1 MLRVSSS
8 ASTAQHQRRHTEA
21 NQQRAAALELAGRL
35 LGQGLG
41 LLRLIR
47 QQLFQRAG
55 VGLEH
60 ARPLIIEQ
68 VAHFLYAAAVLELEQ
83 LPAHGQNAAFFS
95 AATRSSAV
103 SSPDA
108 GIAASL
114 RSISAATFSPAF
126 SCAWKISDTSRLSL
140 RPIDIAR
147 KPFSSVTPSSSEVSC
162 WRASFS
168 FTRLDAVSLADCS
181 RHSDTPDMHA
191 ITNSSTANDATTRIP
206 VFN

>member
-8 ASTAQHQRRHTEA
+8 ASTAQHQRRHAEA

-60 ARPLIIEQ
+60 AGPLIIEQ
-68 VAHFLYAAAVLELEQ
+68 VAHFLDAAAVLELEQ

-95 AATRSSAV
+95 AAARSSGFV
-103 SSPDA
+103 A
-108 GIAASL
+108 GRRHGRQLALHLGRHFLAGV
-114 RSISAATFSPAF
+114 